1 MQASGALIAVIV
13 FMLIYYKI
21 FGIIASFAL
30 VINIVLLVGL
40 MSIPTWC
47 NTHHAGDCGYRINP
61 GDVGGCQRTY
71 FERIK
76 EEIRNGRP
84 IQQAINEGY
93 NGAFT
98 SIFDA
103 NLTTILTANHS
114 LCCGYRSNSRL
125 CGNPLH

>member
-1 MQASGALIAVIV
+1 MQNVLI
-13 FMLIYYKI
+13 
-21 FGIIASFAL
+21 
-30 VINIVLLVGL
+30 
-40 MSIPTWC
+40 
-47 NTHHAGDCGYRINP
+47 
-61 GDVGGCQRTY
+61 

-103 NLTTILTANHS
+103 NLTTILTAII
-114 LCCGYRSNSRL
+114 LYAVGDRPNSRICDYAFTW
-125 CGNPLH
+125 CGNFNVYCNYRNTRIS

>member
-1 MQASGALIAVIV
+1 M
-13 FMLIYYKI
+13 
-21 FGIIASFAL
+21 
-30 VINIVLLVGL
+30 INIVFISRFDVY
-40 MSIPTWC
+40 PTWC

-103 NLTTILTANHS
+103 NLTTIFNGDYS
-114 LCCGYRSNSRL
+114 LCCRYRPYSRL
-125 CGNPLH
+125 RGNPCIRCSNFKCLQRLLEHVLS